1 MKYIL
6 RYIYMLLC
14 EIKSVFIKN
23 KVIRYLEKSSISDV
37 QPVIAKLKNSFKL
50 SVFPYNYV
58 NEYYSKKIDVY
69 KDKTCGLFYVMD
81 EGRKLYFSKKFR
93 FKFHVRNYYRNLC
106 IEQDKRSP
114 HCYTSDTFSVDNDS
128 VLLDVGAAEG
138 IFALRNIEKVS
149 QVYCFECDESWIEAL
164 EHTFS
169 FCRDKVHIIRKFVS
183 DKDDE
188 QNMTL
193 DSMNSSGKSYFVK
206 LDIEGMET
214 VALSKSMKFIRNA
227 DCVRLSVCTYHKS
240 SHLREI
246 SEMFKNS
253 ITEVSDGYMF
263 FYYDKEFSE
272 PYIRRGILRIL
283 L

>member
-128 VLLDVGAAEG
+128 VL
-138 IFALRNIEKVS
+138 K
-149 QVYCFECDESWIEAL
+149 
-164 EHTFS
+164 
-169 FCRDKVHIIRKFVS
+169 
-183 DKDDE
+183 
-188 QNMTL
+188 TL
-193 DSMNSSGKSYFVK
+193 DKKINELWKKYLRSIALNVMRAGSK
-206 LDIEGMET
+206 LWSIHFLFA
-214 VALSKSMKFIRNA
+214 VIRFI
-227 DCVRLSVCTYHKS
+227 
-240 SHLREI
+240 
-246 SEMFKNS
+246 
-253 ITEVSDGYMF
+253 
-263 FYYDKEFSE
+263 
-272 PYIRRGILRIL
+272 
-283 L
+283 